1 MQFSGS
7 QEGPG
12 VKYKT
17 SDVVEAPV
25 EEIFL
30 WGDQIF

>member
-12 VKYKT
+12 VKYKAP
-17 SDVVEAPV
+17 DVVEVTV
-25 EEIFL
+25 EGIFL
-30 WGDQIF
+30 WSD

>member
-12 VKYKT
+12 VKYKAFNI
-17 SDVVEAPV
+17 VEAAV

-30 WGDQIF
+30 WND